1 MSLIRE
7 LFFESWKDHEPKD
20 AERKAVQCPPDG
32 VLAKRDIVYLQQ
44 DDHTELC
51 LLYTSDAAD
60 E

>member
-44 DDHTELC
+44 DDHT
-51 LLYTSDAAD
+51 
-60 E
+60 